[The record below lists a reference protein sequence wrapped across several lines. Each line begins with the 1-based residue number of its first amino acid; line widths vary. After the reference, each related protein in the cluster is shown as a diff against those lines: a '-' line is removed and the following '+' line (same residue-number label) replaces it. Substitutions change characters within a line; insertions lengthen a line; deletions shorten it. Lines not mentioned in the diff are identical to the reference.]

1 MAKTK
6 RGERTVAEVLT
17 AARAVL
23 LERGPVGLS
32 LREVARRAGLAPSA
46 LYNHFQDRD
55 SLVVAVAVGSV
66 GTLAS
71 YLEAVPDAPAPE
83 RLRGLGYA
91 YASFADEHPEEYRVI
106 FDCLVNPPRPWK
118 SYLEVAH
125 PFSLIVAACAQ
136 GLEEGSL
143 IDPDGVGAGG
153 LAYAFWAF
161 VDGHVHLRAKHLSA
175 VPGPYPAMF
184 SAGLDAL
191 LAGFSAST
199 TH

>member
-6 RGERTVAEVLT
+6 RGERTVTEVLS

-23 LERGPVGLS
+23 LERGPEGLS
-32 LREVARRAGLAPSA
+32 LREVARRAELAPSA

-55 SLVVAVAVGSV
+55 SLVVAVAIGSV
-66 GTLAS
+66 ATLAS
-71 YLEAVPDAPAPE
+71 YLEAVPEAAALE
-83 RLRGLGYA
+83 RLRSLAHA
-91 YASFADEHPEEYRVI
+91 YCRFADEHPEEYRVI
-106 FDCLVNPPRPWK
+106 FDCLVNPPRPWD

-125 PFSLIVAACAQ
+125 PFSLIVGACAQ

-143 IDPDGVGAGG
+143 VDRNGLGAGG
-153 LAYAFWAF
+153 LAYALWAL

-175 VPGPYPAMF
+175 VPGPYPSMF

-191 LAGFSAST
+191 LAGFSAPT